1 MTAPLDGRLPAHVR
15 RERIVELLVRRGEEP
30 LPVEEVAATFDVSPA
45 TVRRDLEQLRSEGRI
60 TRTYGGAVLG
70 SATAELSVRQ
80 RELSHA
86 AEKDAIAQKAAEL
99 VQPGDVVLLDAGS
112 TTERLARVLR
122 TIPGL
127 TVVTNGVAATTTLL
141 EYGDSEIV
149 VLGGRLRRINQ
160 TISGAAAEQM
170 VRGLYADVAF
180 IGADAVD
187 PRRGVA
193 SRTLEQSTL
202 KSLMAEHARTVAVV
216 ADSTKLTG
224 GWTSYWSPLQRPW
237 LLLTDDGAEP
247 EVLSSFRDVDPP
259 IEVVVCPVHS
269 VHPAAG

>member
-1 MTAPLDGRLPAHVR
+1 MSGPEGRLPAHVR
-15 RERIVELLVRRGEEP
+15 REQIVQLLVRRGDQP
-30 LPVEEVAATFDVSPA
+30 LPVEELAATFGISPA
-45 TVRRDLEQLRSEGRI
+45 TARRDLEQLRGEGRI

-70 SATAELSVRQ
+70 AASAEQSVRQ

-86 AEKDAIAQKAAEL
+86 AEKDAIARVAADL
-99 VQPGDVVLLDAGS
+99 VQPDSVVLLDAGS
-112 TTERLARVLR
+112 TTERLARQLR

-141 EYGDSEIV
+141 ESGDTEIV

-160 TISGAAAEQM
+160 TISGSTAEQM

-187 PRRGVA
+187 PRRGIA
-193 SRTLEQSTL
+193 SRTLEQSVL
-202 KSLMAEHARTVAVV
+202 KSVMAEHARTVAVV
-216 ADSTKLTG
+216 ADSTKLSG

-237 LLLTDDGAEP
+237 LLLTDDGADP
-247 EVLSSFRDVDPP
+247 GVLESFRTADPHV
-259 IEVVVCPVHS
+259 EVVVCPV
-269 VHPAAG
+269 ATTGTATG

>member
-1 MTAPLDGRLPAHVR
+1 MPGHVR
-15 RERIVELLVRRGEEP
+15 RDRIVELLVRRGDVP
-30 LPVEEVAATFDVSPA
+30 VSVEEVAATFDVSPA
-45 TVRRDLEQLRSEGRI
+45 TARRDLEQLRSEGRI

-70 SATAELSVRQ
+70 LPTAELSVRQ
-80 RELSHA
+80 RELSNA
-86 AEKDAIAQKAAEL
+86 AEKDAIAREAAAL
-99 VQPGDVVLLDAGS
+99 VQPGSVVLLDAGS
-112 TTERLARVLR
+112 TTERLARLLR

-127 TVVTNGVAATTTLL
+127 TVVTNGVAATTALL
-141 EYGDSEIV
+141 EYGDTEIV

-187 PRRGVA
+187 ARRGVA

-224 GWTSYWSPLQRPW
+224 GWTSYWSPLQQPW
-237 LLLTDDGAEP
+237 LLLTDDGADPEFLEP
-247 EVLSSFRDVDPP
+247 FRGADSRV
-259 IEVVVCPVHS
+259 EVVVCPVS
-269 VHPAAG
+269 PAAPAVG

>member
-1 MTAPLDGRLPAHVR
+1 VDGLEGRVPAHVR
-15 RERIVELLVRRGEEP
+15 RERIVEVLVRRGDEP
-30 LPVEEVAATFDVSPA
+30 LSVEELAATFDVSPA
-45 TVRRDLEQLRSEGRI
+45 TARRDLEQLRSEGRI

-70 SATAELSVRQ
+70 LPTAELSVRQ

-86 AEKDAIAQKAAEL
+86 AEKDAIAREAAGL
-99 VQPGDVVLLDAGS
+99 VQAGSVILLDAGS
-112 TTERLARVLR
+112 TTERLARLLR

-127 TVVTNGVAATTTLL
+127 TVVTNGVAATNALL
-141 EYGDSEIV
+141 EYGDTEIV

-170 VRGLYADVAF
+170 VRGLYADIAF

-202 KSLMAEHARTVAVV
+202 KSLMAEHARTVVVV

-237 LLLTDDGAEP
+237 VLLTDDGADP
-247 EVLSSFRDVDPP
+247 ELLESFRAADPRLE
-259 IEVVVCPVHS
+259 IVACPVPTAGS
-269 VHPAAG
+269 VAG